1 MRLGVRKNN
10 LDSDPQFMY
19 NNILDSREGLNE

>member
-1 MRLGVRKNN
+1 LRVRKFR
-10 LDSDPQFMY
+10 LDLQPQILY